1 MLQECASLENFMD
14 ILLLVGLIAL
24 NGVFAMSEIALVTA
38 KSGRLK
44 KFAQHSASARL
55 ALQLKNNPTQFLS
68 TIQIGITVIGILSG
82 IFGEATLSVPFE
94 HWLFAQGL
102 EREVATILATA
113 IVVVVITYFAIVVG
127 ELVPK
132 RFAQNN
138 AEHIAVLVAYPI
150 HWLAK
155 LTTPFVMLLT
165 LSTESLL
172 RLLRQNHTGEIVTE
186 EDIFAVVSEGSECG
200 AIEPQEQLMIRN
212 LLHLNDRL
220 ALSLMTPRC
229 DIHYLDL
236 DLPLDAI
243 LKNLRQTQHS
253 VWPVCKGGLDNII
266 GTISSKA
273 LLDEYDELSISRLAK
288 LLKRSRFVPESMK
301 GLPLLNYMQQTS
313 TEMVFIVDE
322 YGDVQ
327 GLVTHYDLLKSI
339 AGELGMAPQQI
350 WAKKQ
355 KDGSWIMD
363 ALIPMNELK
372 YKLELS
378 NIEGEESEGFQTLN
392 GFLTWLIGRV
402 PAQGETVE
410 YQQWQFDVL
419 QVKSNRITQVK
430 VTEMVREFEAEQ

>member
-1 MLQECASLENFMD
+1 
-14 ILLLVGLIAL
+14 
-24 NGVFAMSEIALVTA
+24 
-38 KSGRLK
+38 
-44 KFAQHSASARL
+44 
-55 ALQLKNNPTQFLS
+55 
-68 TIQIGITVIGILSG
+68 
-82 IFGEATLSVPFE
+82 
-94 HWLFAQGL
+94 
-102 EREVATILATA
+102 
-113 IVVVVITYFAIVVG
+113 
-127 ELVPK
+127 
-132 RFAQNN
+132 
-138 AEHIAVLVAYPI
+138 
-150 HWLAK
+150 
-155 LTTPFVMLLT
+155 
-165 LSTESLL
+165 
-172 RLLRQNHTGEIVTE
+172 
-186 EDIFAVVSEGSECG
+186 
-200 AIEPQEQLMIRN
+200 MIRN

-378 NIEGEESEGFQTLN
+378 SIEGEESEGFQTLN

>member
-1 MLQECASLENFMD
+1 
-14 ILLLVGLIAL
+14 
-24 NGVFAMSEIALVTA
+24 
-38 KSGRLK
+38 
-44 KFAQHSASARL
+44 
-55 ALQLKNNPTQFLS
+55 
-68 TIQIGITVIGILSG
+68 
-82 IFGEATLSVPFE
+82 
-94 HWLFAQGL
+94 
-102 EREVATILATA
+102 
-113 IVVVVITYFAIVVG
+113 
-127 ELVPK
+127 
-132 RFAQNN
+132 
-138 AEHIAVLVAYPI
+138 
-150 HWLAK
+150 
-155 LTTPFVMLLT
+155 MLLT
-165 LSTESLL
+165 VSTDTLL
-172 RLLRQNHTGEIVTE
+172 KLLRQNNAGEIVTE

-243 LKNLRQTQHS
+243 LRNLRQTQHS

-266 GTISSKA
+266 GTVSSKA

-339 AGELGMAPQQI
+339 AGELGMAPQQL

-363 ALIPMNELK
+363 ALIPLNELK
-372 YKLELS
+372 YKLTL
-378 NIEGEESEGFQTLN
+378 NHIEGEEIEGFQTLN

-402 PAQGETVE
+402 PTQGETVE
-410 YQQWQFDVL
+410 YQQWQFEIL
-419 QVKSNRITQVK
+419 HVKNNRIVQVK
-430 VTEMVREFEAEQ
+430 VTESLCEMKSV

>member
-1 MLQECASLENFMD
+1 MD

-44 KFAQHSASARL
+44 KSAEHSSSARL
-55 ALQLKNNPTQFLS
+55 ALELKNNPTQFLS

-82 IFGEATLSVPFE
+82 IFGEATLSVPFG
-94 HWLFAQGL
+94 HWLVAQGL
-102 EREVATILATA
+102 EREIANILATA
-113 IVVVVITYFAIVVG
+113 IVVVMITYFAIVIG

-138 AEHIAVLVAYPI
+138 AERIAVIVAYPI

-165 LSTESLL
+165 VSTDTLL
-172 RLLRQNHTGEIVTE
+172 KLLRQNNAGEIVTE

-243 LKNLRQTQHS
+243 LRNLRQTRHS

-266 GTISSKA
+266 GTVSSKA

-339 AGELGMAPQQI
+339 AGELGMAPQQL

-363 ALIPMNELK
+363 ALIPLNELK
-372 YKLELS
+372 YKLTL
-378 NIEGEESEGFQTLN
+378 NHIEGEEIEGFQTLN

-402 PAQGETVE
+402 PTQGETVE
-410 YQQWQFDVL
+410 YQQWQFEIL
-419 QVKSNRITQVK
+419 HVKNNRIVQVK
-430 VTEMVREFEAEQ
+430 VTESFCKMKSD

>member
-1 MLQECASLENFMD
+1 MLLGCASLENFMD

-44 KFAQHSASARL
+44 KSAEHSSSARL
-55 ALQLKNNPTQFLS
+55 TLELKNNPTQFLS

-82 IFGEATLSVPFE
+82 IFGEATLSVPFG
-94 HWLFAQGL
+94 HWLVAQGL
-102 EREVATILATA
+102 EREIANILATA
-113 IVVVVITYFAIVVG
+113 IVVVMITYFAIVIG

-138 AEHIAVLVAYPI
+138 AERIAVIVAYPI

-165 LSTESLL
+165 VSTDTLL
-172 RLLRQNHTGEIVTE
+172 KLLRQNNAGEIVTE

-243 LKNLRQTQHS
+243 LRNLRQTQHS

-266 GTISSKA
+266 GTVSSKA

-288 LLKRSRFVPESMK
+288 LLKQSRFVPESMK

-339 AGELGMAPQQI
+339 AGELGMAPQQL

-363 ALIPMNELK
+363 ALIPLNELK
-372 YKLELS
+372 YKLTL
-378 NIEGEESEGFQTLN
+378 NHIEGEEIEGFQTLN

-402 PAQGETVE
+402 PTQGETVE
-410 YQQWQFDVL
+410 YQQWQFQIL
-419 QVKSNRITQVK
+419 HVKNNRIVQVK
-430 VTEMVREFEAEQ
+430 VTESLSEMKSD

>member
-1 MLQECASLENFMD
+1 MD

-44 KFAQHSASARL
+44 KSAEHSSSARL
-55 ALQLKNNPTQFLS
+55 TLELKNNPTQFLS

-82 IFGEATLSVPFE
+82 IFGEATLSVPFG
-94 HWLFAQGL
+94 HWLVAQGL
-102 EREVATILATA
+102 EREIANILATA
-113 IVVVVITYFAIVVG
+113 IVVVMITYFAIVIG

-138 AEHIAVLVAYPI
+138 AERIAVIVAYPI

-165 LSTESLL
+165 VSTDTLL
-172 RLLRQNHTGEIVTE
+172 KLLRQNNAGEIVTE

-243 LKNLRQTQHS
+243 LRNLRQTQHS

-266 GTISSKA
+266 GTVSSKA

-288 LLKRSRFVPESMK
+288 LLKQSRFVPESMK

-339 AGELGMAPQQI
+339 AGELGMAPQQL

-363 ALIPMNELK
+363 ALIPLNELK
-372 YKLELS
+372 YKLTL
-378 NIEGEESEGFQTLN
+378 NHIEGEEIEGFQTLN

-402 PAQGETVE
+402 PTQGETVE
-410 YQQWQFDVL
+410 YQQWQFQIL
-419 QVKSNRITQVK
+419 HVKNNRIVQVK
-430 VTEMVREFEAEQ
+430 VTESLSEMKSD

>member
-1 MLQECASLENFMD
+1 MD

-44 KFAQHSASARL
+44 KSAEHSSSARL
-55 ALQLKNNPTQFLS
+55 ALELKNNPTQFLS

-82 IFGEATLSVPFE
+82 IFGEETLSVPFG
-94 HWLFAQGL
+94 HWLVAQGL
-102 EREVATILATA
+102 EREIANILATA
-113 IVVVVITYFAIVVG
+113 IVVVMITYFAIVIG

-138 AEHIAVLVAYPI
+138 AERIAVIVAYPI

-165 LSTESLL
+165 VSTDTLL
-172 RLLRQNHTGEIVTE
+172 KLLRQNNAGEIVTE

-243 LKNLRQTQHS
+243 LRNLRQTQHS

-266 GTISSKA
+266 GTVSSKA

-313 TEMVFIVDE
+313 TEMVFIIDE

-339 AGELGMAPQQI
+339 AGELGMAPQQL

-363 ALIPMNELK
+363 ALIPLNELK
-372 YKLELS
+372 YKLTL
-378 NIEGEESEGFQTLN
+378 NHIEGEEIEGFQTLN

-402 PAQGETVE
+402 PTQGETVE
-410 YQQWQFDVL
+410 YQQWQFEIL
-419 QVKSNRITQVK
+419 HVKNNRIVQVK
-430 VTEMVREFEAEQ
+430 VTESLCEMKSD

>member
-1 MLQECASLENFMD
+1 MD

-44 KFAQHSASARL
+44 KSAEHSSSTRL
-55 ALQLKNNPTQFLS
+55 ALELKNNPTQFLS

-82 IFGEATLSVPFE
+82 IFGEATLSVPFG
-94 HWLFAQGL
+94 HWLVAQGL
-102 EREVATILATA
+102 EREIANILSTA
-113 IVVVVITYFAIVVG
+113 IVVVMITYFAIVIG

-138 AEHIAVLVAYPI
+138 AERIAVIVAYPI

-165 LSTESLL
+165 VSTDTLL
-172 RLLRQNHTGEIVTE
+172 KLLRQNNAGEIVTE

-243 LKNLRQTQHS
+243 LRNLRQTQHS

-266 GTISSKA
+266 GTVSSKA

-339 AGELGMAPQQI
+339 AGELGMAPQQL

-363 ALIPMNELK
+363 ALIPLNELK
-372 YKLELS
+372 YKLTL
-378 NIEGEESEGFQTLN
+378 NHIEGEEIEGFQTLN

-402 PAQGETVE
+402 PTQGETVE
-410 YQQWQFDVL
+410 YQQWQFEIL
-419 QVKSNRITQVK
+419 HVKNNRIVQVK
-430 VTEMVREFEAEQ
+430 VTESLSEMKSD

>member
-1 MLQECASLENFMD
+1 MD

-44 KFAQHSASARL
+44 KSAEHSSSARL
-55 ALQLKNNPTQFLS
+55 ALELKNNPTQFLS

-82 IFGEATLSVPFE
+82 IFGEATLSVPFG
-94 HWLFAQGL
+94 HWLVAQGL
-102 EREVATILATA
+102 EREIANILATA
-113 IVVVVITYFAIVVG
+113 IVVVMITYFAIVIG

-138 AEHIAVLVAYPI
+138 AERIAVIVAYPI

-165 LSTESLL
+165 VSTDTLL
-172 RLLRQNHTGEIVTE
+172 KLLRQNNAGEIVTE

-243 LKNLRQTQHS
+243 LRNLRQTQHS
-253 VWPVCKGGLDNII
+253 VCTVCKGGLDNII
-266 GTISSKA
+266 GTVSSKA

-339 AGELGMAPQQI
+339 AGELGMAPQQL

-363 ALIPMNELK
+363 ALIPLNELK
-372 YKLELS
+372 YKLTL
-378 NIEGEESEGFQTLN
+378 NHIEGEEIEGFQTLN

-402 PAQGETVE
+402 PTQGETVE
-410 YQQWQFDVL
+410 YQQWQFEIL
-419 QVKSNRITQVK
+419 HVKNNRIVQVK
-430 VTEMVREFEAEQ
+430 VTESLCEMKSV

>member
-1 MLQECASLENFMD
+1 MD

-44 KFAQHSASARL
+44 KSAEHSSSARL
-55 ALQLKNNPTQFLS
+55 ALELKNNPTQFLS

-82 IFGEATLSVPFE
+82 IFGEATLSVPFG
-94 HWLFAQGL
+94 HWLVAQGL
-102 EREVATILATA
+102 EREIANILATA
-113 IVVVVITYFAIVVG
+113 IVVVMITYFAIVIG

-138 AEHIAVLVAYPI
+138 AERIAVIVAYPI

-165 LSTESLL
+165 VSTNTLL
-172 RLLRQNHTGEIVTE
+172 KLLRQNNAGEIVTE

-243 LKNLRQTQHS
+243 LRNLRQTQHS

-266 GTISSKA
+266 GTVSSKA

-339 AGELGMAPQQI
+339 AGELGMAPQQL

-363 ALIPMNELK
+363 ALIPLNELK
-372 YKLELS
+372 YKLTL
-378 NIEGEESEGFQTLN
+378 NHIEGEEIEGFQTLN

-410 YQQWQFDVL
+410 YQQWQFEIL
-419 QVKSNRITQVK
+419 HVKNNRIVQVK
-430 VTEMVREFEAEQ
+430 VTESLSEMKSD

>member
-1 MLQECASLENFMD
+1 MLLGCASLENFMD

-44 KFAQHSASARL
+44 KSAEHSSSARL
-55 ALQLKNNPTQFLS
+55 ALELKNNPTQFLS

-82 IFGEATLSVPFE
+82 IFGEATLSVPFG
-94 HWLFAQGL
+94 HWLVAQGL
-102 EREVATILATA
+102 EREIANILATA
-113 IVVVVITYFAIVVG
+113 IVVVMITYFAIVIG

-138 AEHIAVLVAYPI
+138 AERIAVIVAYPI

-165 LSTESLL
+165 VSTDTLL
-172 RLLRQNHTGEIVTE
+172 KLLRQNNAGEIVTE

-243 LKNLRQTQHS
+243 LRNLRQTRHS

-266 GTISSKA
+266 GTVSSKA

-339 AGELGMAPQQI
+339 AGELGMAPQQL

-363 ALIPMNELK
+363 ALIPLNELK
-372 YKLELS
+372 YKLTL
-378 NIEGEESEGFQTLN
+378 NHIEGEEIEGFQTLN

-402 PAQGETVE
+402 PTQGETVE
-410 YQQWQFDVL
+410 YQQWQFEIL
-419 QVKSNRITQVK
+419 HVKNNRIVQVK
-430 VTEMVREFEAEQ
+430 VTESFCKMKSD

>member
-1 MLQECASLENFMD
+1 MD

-44 KFAQHSASARL
+44 KSAEHSPSARL
-55 ALQLKNNPTQFLS
+55 ALELKNNPTQFLS

-82 IFGEATLSVPFE
+82 IFGEATLSVPFG
-94 HWLFAQGL
+94 HWLVAQGL
-102 EREVATILATA
+102 EREIANILATA
-113 IVVVVITYFAIVVG
+113 IVVVMITYFAIVIG

-138 AEHIAVLVAYPI
+138 AERIAVIVAYPI

-155 LTTPFVMLLT
+155 LTTPFVILLT
-165 LSTESLL
+165 VSTDTLL
-172 RLLRQNHTGEIVTE
+172 KLLRQNNAGEIVTE

-243 LKNLRQTQHS
+243 LRNLRQTQHS

-266 GTISSKA
+266 GTVSSKA

-339 AGELGMAPQQI
+339 AGELGMAPQQL

-363 ALIPMNELK
+363 ALIPLNELK
-372 YKLELS
+372 YKLTL
-378 NIEGEESEGFQTLN
+378 NHIEDEEIEGFQTLN

-402 PAQGETVE
+402 PTQGETVE
-410 YQQWQFDVL
+410 YQQWQFEIL
-419 QVKSNRITQVK
+419 HVKNNRIVQVK
-430 VTEMVREFEAEQ
+430 VNESLCEMKSD